1 MRFRT
6 FLFLIPA
13 LACGTF
19 WLQAQQE
26 YRVQTKA
33 PRTAEVE
40 RILVRTDAFQDQWLG
55 EQDYEAINAIVQKD
69 KRGLPWPAGVLERF
83 RKLDVLEL
91 KIVASNRARPQEDS
105 TVLGLRVELGG
116 EAADGSGRLSLT
128 GTAQAT
134 FTRQGQ
140 GAEWKVRKLDLGRMA
155 EVRQAGAAPRFR
167 DVTERAL
174 GHNTAYREQLSKGL
188 DEWRTVLDEATG
200 IDVYGHNGIAV
211 GDYNGDG
218 REDLYVSQPAGLP
231 NRLLRNNGDGT
242 FDDVSAAAG
251 VDVLD
256 ATSMAIFADFD
267 NDGDQDLLLVMGTQL
282 ALMVNDGTGRYSK
295 KQDAGFRAGASSFT
309 SAAVADFDRDGLLD
323 IYVCAYDFWTSGATY
338 DAPTPYYDATNGPP
352 NFLYRNR
359 GRGVFEDVTA
369 RSGMNVN
376 NNRFSFAASWAD
388 YDRDGWPDLYVANDF
403 GRNNL
408 YRNRGDGTFEDVA
421 AKAGVEDLGAG
432 MSASWG
438 DYDGDGWLDLYVS
451 NMWSSAGQRLT
462 TNPGFAE
469 VADGAARAAFQRQA
483 KGNSLFRNKGDG
495 TFEDVS
501 AKAGVEFGRWAWGS
515 GFADYDND
523 GRLDLI
529 VKNGYITGP
538 DTHDL

>member
-1 MRFRT
+1 MRSRT

-134 FTRQGQ
+134 FTRQGA
-140 GAEWKVRKLDLGRMA
+140 GAEWKVRKLDLGRLA

-218 REDLYVSQPAGLP
+218 WEDLYVSQPAGLP

-282 ALMVNDGTGRYSK
+282 ALLVNDGTGRFAR

-338 DAPTPYYDATNGPP
+338 YDATNGPP

-359 GRGVFEDVTA
+359 GRGVFEDVNA
-369 RSGMNVN
+369 KSGMNAN

-432 MSASWG
+432 MSVSWG